1 MAAVLA
7 MCGFALVM
15 SVSPGPVNII
25 TLTSGLNNGLGRTLP
40 FVSGATVG
48 FTALLALIG
57 LGLSGLIR
65 AYPGALEV
73 LKYVGTG
80 FILYMAVKM
89 VRADPTVSMIERARP
104 GFVDGVLLQW
114 LNPKAWLACLSGVA
128 AFTAGG
134 GADALLLFCGLYFV
148 ICYAG
153 ISFWAVLGDQAKRLI
168 RNPRQMKIFNCAMG
182 GLLILTAGYLFVA

>member
-1 MAAVLA
+1 MTLILA
-7 MCGFALVM
+7 MGGFALAM

-25 TLTSGLNNGLGRTLP
+25 TLTSGLNNGIGRTLP

-57 LGLSGLIR
+57 VGLSGLIQ
-65 AYPGALEV
+65 AYPVALDG
-73 LKYVGTG
+73 LKYAGTA

-89 VRADPTVSMIERARP
+89 IRADPGVSLIERARP
-104 GFVDGVLLQW
+104 RFVEGVLLQW

-134 GADALLLFCGLYFV
+134 GVETLLLFCAVYFV

-153 ISFWAVLGDQAKRLI
+153 IAFWAVLGDQAKRLI
-168 RNPRQMKIFNCAMG
+168 RDRRQMKRFNCAMG
-182 GLLILTAGYLFVA
+182 AVLILTAGYLFVS